1 MQDSRDAVDGFFF
14 SFSSFLHA
22 SRVTGADSSGTRH
35 SLVGLEGDLLGPW
48 GLGWGGGWVDY
59 NPSQPNGEELGGS
72 PAEQNE
78 PSATHLLGNEE
89 LRSSGFVEI

>member
-35 SLVGLEGDLLGPW
+35 SLVGLEGDLSGPW
-48 GLGWGGGWVDY
+48 GLGWGGVGLTTIP
-59 NPSQPNGEELGGS
+59 PSPMERSWEAALLSRTS
-72 PAEQNE
+72 PVPHTYWAM
-78 PSATHLLGNEE
+78 
-89 LRSSGFVEI
+89 RS

>member
-35 SLVGLEGDLLGPW
+35 PLVGLEGDLSGPW
-48 GLGWGGGWVDY
+48 GLGGGWVDY
-59 NPSQPNGEELGGS
+59 SPSQLNGEELGCS